1 MTTNA
6 AQASQASQAP
16 ETSQASQASQAAP
29 ARHASHAGPGLDTA
43 AGPDAAL
50 HALLLARHS
59 CRAFLPAPVPRDV
72 IERILTLAQRTA
84 SWCNC
89 QPWRVAVT
97 EGAGTERLRAA
108 LLARAQQ
115 ADAASGFTPDFP
127 FPREYRNEYLARRRE
142 SGFQLYGAVG
152 VARGDRDA
160 YRRQEL
166 RNFQLFDAPHVAI
179 ITTDEA
185 LGEYGAMD
193 CGGYVANF
201 LLAAQANGVATV
213 AQASLAMYPEVLR
226 DVLGIDADRRVVCGI
241 SFGYADADHP
251 ANSYRTRRADLPETV
266 SWVTA

>member
-1 MTTNA
+1 MPPTA
-6 AQASQASQAP
+6 AQSRP
-16 ETSQASQASQAAP
+16 EDEDPTRADE
-29 ARHASHAGPGLDTA
+29 R
-43 AGPDAAL
+43 PDAAL
-50 HALLLARHS
+50 EAWLIARHS
-59 CRAFLPAPVPRDV
+59 CRAFLPEPVPRAT
-72 IERILTLAQRTA
+72 IARILDLAQRTA

-89 QPWRVAVT
+89 QPWQVAIT

-108 LLARAQQ
+108 LQQRAEQ
-115 ADAASGFTPDFP
+115 AGFTPDFP
-127 FPREYRNEYLARRRE
+127 FPREYQGEYLARRRE

-152 VARGDRDA
+152 VARGDREA
-160 YRRQEL
+160 YRRQEM

-226 DVLGIDADRRVVCGI
+226 EVLGLAPDRRVVCGI
-241 SFGYADADHP
+241 SFGYADTSHP
-251 ANSYRTRRADLPETV
+251 ANSYRTRRAEQAETV
-266 SWVTA
+266 SWVSD

>member
-1 MTTNA
+1 MSAVPESA
-6 AQASQASQAP
+6 A
-16 ETSQASQASQAAP
+16 
-29 ARHASHAGPGLDTA
+29 AR
-43 AGPDAAL
+43 PDAAL
-50 HALLLARHS
+50 EDWLRARHS
-59 CRAFLPAPVPRDV
+59 CRAFLPEPVPRAT

-89 QPWRVAVT
+89 QPWQVTVASGD
-97 EGAGTERLRAA
+97 GARRLSRALVERAA
-108 LLARAQQ
+108 R
-115 ADAASGFTPDFP
+115 SGFTPDFP
-127 FPREYRNEYLARRRE
+127 FPREYRGDYLARRRE

-152 VARGDRDA
+152 VARGDREA

-185 LGEYGAMD
+185 LGEYGAID

-226 DVLGIDADRRVVCGI
+226 EQLGVGADRRVVCAI
-241 SFGYADADHP
+241 SFGYADAAHP
-251 ANSYRTRRADLPETV
+251 ANSYRTSRADLDATV
-266 SWVTA
+266 RWVD

>member
-1 MTTNA
+1 MPA
-6 AQASQASQAP
+6 AP
-16 ETSQASQASQAAP
+16 ESAA
-29 ARHASHAGPGLDTA
+29 AR
-43 AGPDAAL
+43 PDAAL
-50 HALLLARHS
+50 EDWLRARHS
-59 CRAFLPAPVPRDV
+59 CRAFLPEPLPRAT

-89 QPWRVAVT
+89 QPWQVT
-97 EGAGTERLRAA
+97 VVSGDAARRLGRA
-108 LLARAQQ
+108 LLARAEQ
-115 ADAASGFTPDFP
+115 AGFTPDFP
-127 FPREYRNEYLARRRE
+127 FPREYRGDYLARRRE

-152 VARGDRDA
+152 VARGDREA

-185 LGEYGAMD
+185 LGEYGAID

-226 DVLGIDADRRVVCGI
+226 EQLGIGADRRVVCAI
-241 SFGYADADHP
+241 SFGHADTAHP
-251 ANSYRTRRADLPETV
+251 ANSYRTRRADLDAV
-266 SWVTA
+266 VRWID

>member
-1 MTTNA
+1 M
-6 AQASQASQAP
+6 AQ
-16 ETSQASQASQAAP
+16 
-29 ARHASHAGPGLDTA
+29 
-43 AGPDAAL
+43 DAAHDL
-50 HALLLARHS
+50 PLDQGAPQLNDSKSDSALESWLLARHS
-59 CRAFLPAPVPRDV
+59 CRAFLPEPVPRDT
-72 IERILTLAQRTA
+72 IERILTLAARTA

-89 QPWRVAVT
+89 QPWQVAIT
-97 EGAGTERLRAA
+97 EGAGTERLRTA
-108 LLARAQQ
+108 LQTRADQT
-115 ADAASGFTPDFP
+115 GFTPDFP

-152 VARGDRDA
+152 VARGDREA
-160 YRRQEL
+160 YRRQEM

-226 DVLGIDADRRVVCGI
+226 QVLGIPADRRIVCGI
-241 SFGYADADHP
+241 SFGYADAEHP
-251 ANSYRTRRADLPETV
+251 ANSYRTRRAELTETV
-266 SWVTA
+266 TWVGD

>member
-1 MTTNA
+1 MPA
-6 AQASQASQAP
+6 VPQAP
-16 ETSQASQASQAAP
+16 AA
-29 ARHASHAGPGLDTA
+29 R
-43 AGPDAAL
+43 PDAAL
-50 HALLLARHS
+50 EDWLRTRHS
-59 CRAFLPAPVPRDV
+59 CRAFLPEPVPRAT

-89 QPWRVAVT
+89 QPWQVTVASGD
-97 EGAGTERLRAA
+97 GARRLSRALVERAG
-108 LLARAQQ
+108 Q
-115 ADAASGFTPDFP
+115 SGFTPDFP
-127 FPREYRNEYLARRRE
+127 FPREYQGDYLARRRE

-152 VARGDRDA
+152 VARGDREA

-185 LGEYGAMD
+185 LGEYGAID

-226 DVLGIDADRRVVCGI
+226 EQLGLGADRRVVCAI
-241 SFGYADADHP
+241 SFGYPDAEHP
-251 ANSYRTRRADLPETV
+251 ANRYRPSRADLDAAV
-266 SWVTA
+266 RWID

>member
-1 MTTNA
+1 MTTHA
-6 AQASQASQAP
+6 AQSQQAP
-16 ETSQASQASQAAP
+16 EDDD
-29 ARHASHAGPGLDTA
+29 GN
-43 AGPDAAL
+43 PDAIPDSPSVSNPDTNPDAHPDAVL
-50 HALLLARHS
+50 QALLLARHS
-59 CRAFLPAPVPRDV
+59 CRAFLPAPVPRNV

-89 QPWRVAVT
+89 QPWQVAIT

-108 LLARAQQ
+108 LQARAQA
-115 ADAASGFTPDFP
+115 ADAGPGFTPDFP

-160 YRRQEL
+160 YRRQEM

-226 DVLGIDADRRVVCGI
+226 EVLGIGPDRRVVCGI
-241 SFGYADADHP
+241 SFGYADTAHP
-251 ANSYRTRRADLPETV
+251 ANSYRTRRAELPEIV
-266 SWVTA
+266 SWISG

>member
-1 MTTNA
+1 MTTPA
-6 AQASQASQAP
+6 ASPLQTPSDHG
-16 ETSQASQASQAAP
+16 
-29 ARHASHAGPGLDTA
+29 AR
-43 AGPDAAL
+43 PDAAL
-50 HALLLARHS
+50 ESWLLARHS
-59 CRAFLPAPVPRDV
+59 CRAFLAEPVPRAI

-89 QPWRVAVT
+89 QPWQVAIT
-97 EGAGTERLRAA
+97 EGAGTDRLRAA
-108 LLARAQQ
+108 LTARAER
-115 ADAASGFTPDFP
+115 AEAGFTPDFP

-179 ITTDEA
+179 VTTDDA

-226 DVLGIDADRRVVCGI
+226 DVLGIGADRRVVCGI
-241 SFGYADADHP
+241 SFGYADTEHP
-251 ANSYRTRRADLPETV
+251 ANSYRTRRAELPESV
-266 SWVTA
+266 SWVAG

>member
-1 MTTNA
+1 MPA
-6 AQASQASQAP
+6 VPQAP
-16 ETSQASQASQAAP
+16 AA
-29 ARHASHAGPGLDTA
+29 R
-43 AGPDAAL
+43 PDAAL
-50 HALLLARHS
+50 EDWLRARHS
-59 CRAFLPAPVPRDV
+59 CRAFLPEPVPRAT

-89 QPWRVAVT
+89 QPWQVTVASGD
-97 EGAGTERLRAA
+97 GARRLSRALVERAG
-108 LLARAQQ
+108 Q
-115 ADAASGFTPDFP
+115 SGFTPDFP
-127 FPREYRNEYLARRRE
+127 FPREYQGDYLARRRE

-152 VARGDRDA
+152 VARGDREA

-185 LGEYGAMD
+185 LGEYGAID

-226 DVLGIDADRRVVCGI
+226 EQLGLGADRRVVCAI
-241 SFGYADADHP
+241 SFGYADAEHP
-251 ANSYRTRRADLPETV
+251 ANSYRTSRADLDAAV
-266 SWVTA
+266 RWID

>member
-1 MTTNA
+1 MTTHA
-6 AQASQASQAP
+6 AQSQQVP
-16 ETSQASQASQAAP
+16 EDD
-29 ARHASHAGPGLDTA
+29 AGNPDAIPDSPSVLNPDTNA
-43 AGPDAAL
+43 VSNPDANPDAAL
-50 HALLLARHS
+50 QALLLARHS
-59 CRAFLPAPVPRDV
+59 CRAFLPAPVPRNV

-89 QPWRVAVT
+89 QPWQVAIT

-108 LLARAQQ
+108 LQARAQS
-115 ADAASGFTPDFP
+115 ADAGPGFTPDFP

-152 VARGDRDA
+152 VARGDREA
-160 YRRQEL
+160 YRRQEM

-226 DVLGIDADRRVVCGI
+226 EVLGIGPDRRVVCGI
-241 SFGYADADHP
+241 SFGYADAAHP
-251 ANSYRTRRADLPETV
+251 ANSYRTRRAELSEVV
-266 SWVTA
+266 SWISG

>member
-1 MTTNA
+1 MTTHA
-6 AQASQASQAP
+6 ASADTTPGANPDASLDPNPHSKLDASADATAQ
-16 ETSQASQASQAAP
+16 P
-29 ARHASHAGPGLDTA
+29 AGG
-43 AGPDAAL
+43 DAAL
-50 HALLLARHS
+50 EAWLLARHS
-59 CRAFLPAPVPRDV
+59 CRAFLPAPVPRGV

-89 QPWRVAVT
+89 QPWQVAIT
-97 EGAGTERLRAA
+97 EGAGTDRLRAA
-108 LLARAQQ
+108 LTARAEHT
-115 ADAASGFTPDFP
+115 GFTPDFP

-152 VARGDRDA
+152 VARGDREA
-160 YRRQEL
+160 YRQQEM

-226 DVLGIDADRRVVCGI
+226 DVLGIAPGRRVVCGI
-241 SFGYADADHP
+241 SFGYADTAHP
-251 ANSYRTRRADLPETV
+251 ANSYRTRRAELPETV
-266 SWVTA
+266 NWVTS

>member
-1 MTTNA
+1 MTTA
-6 AQASQASQAP
+6 AAHADPASR
-16 ETSQASQASQAAP
+16 E
-29 ARHASHAGPGLDTA
+29 R
-43 AGPDAAL
+43 PDAPLEAW
-50 HALLLARHS
+50 LLARHS
-59 CRAFLPAPVPRDV
+59 CRAFLSEPVPRDT
-72 IERILTLAQRTA
+72 IERILSLAQRSA

-89 QPWRVAVT
+89 QPWQVAIT
-97 EGAGTERLRAA
+97 EGDATRRLSAA
-108 LLARAQQ
+108 LQRRAQ
-115 ADAASGFTPDFP
+115 SPGFTSDFP
-127 FPREYRNEYLARRRE
+127 FPREYRGDYLARRRE

-152 VARGDRDA
+152 VARGDREA
-160 YRRQEL
+160 YRRQEM

-226 DVLGIDADRRVVCGI
+226 EALGIAADRRVVCGI
-241 SFGYADADHP
+241 SFGYADAAHP

-266 SWVTA
+266 SWIG